1 VCDLELEISGLMRPV
16 SAISLPDSA
25 AGVITLS
32 QNALPMLKYQ
42 DKPFDEFTRSVKNY
56 IFIHFNIS
64 SYILGV
70 VNLVLISFFLHS

>member
-1 VCDLELEISGLMRPV
+1 MRPV

-56 IFIHFNIS
+56 IFIHLVFFYMMMMMMMAVAN
-64 SYILGV
+64 V
-70 VNLVLISFFLHS
+70 VV